1 MWAASQGHELVVNIL
16 LENNAKNLEVSE
28 EEFSN
33 IKKPRKAADV
43 GRYNPLH
50 WAAFNGHNRVV
61 WVLMRKGFS
70 PLDIDMYGNN
80 SIH

>member
-1 MWAASQGHELVVNIL
+1 MAYKSEDDMSVN
-16 LENNAKNLEVSE
+16 KV
-28 EEFSN
+28 
-33 IKKPRKAADV
+33 KKAADI

-61 WVLMRKGFS
+61 WTLLRKGFS